1 MYTFLLI
8 LLVLDAILMGVVV
21 LLQAGQGGGLAS
33 LGGGTTDMVVGG
45 RQAVTASCGICGA
58 LSIDAVRWPERRVVP
73 TVPLDL
79 AELVALPD
87 RMREAQAVF
96 ERKQEDFNANGQSR
110 IQDRLEGRVGH
121 RAAASS
127 ID

>member
-45 RQAVTASCGICGA
+45 RQAVTILTTATWWTGGNFLF
-58 LSIDAVRWPERRVVP
+58 LSLLLSVIHANRSAGTTDVQRRLRETQQQAP
-73 TVPLDL
+73 TETGPSPLDQNTTPPPENQPQQP
-79 AELVALPD
+79 ATPAPN
-87 RMREAQAVF
+87 Q
-96 ERKQEDFNANGQSR
+96 
-110 IQDRLEGRVGH
+110 
-121 RAAASS
+121 
-127 ID
+127 